1 MLEFFRGTARR
12 GFAGLLARSPL
23 GLLVRLRSALP
34 RCAPFGLAASLR
46 AGFAGLLDLA
56 VPPSCAACGA
66 CPRNSSALCPS
77 CDGRLLRIPRNSCA
91 LCQVAP
97 ATKPGG
103 FCPTCI
109 AANSPFAACI
119 AAVAFAGDV
128 EDWIHRFKYP
138 APGIGGLDPASWAV
152 VRELV
157 RESAARVSGP
167 SPHLIVPVP
176 LHPRRL
182 RQRGFNPSAR
192 LARVL
197 ARDRR
202 TRVDPVALERIR
214 DTPSQTGLTRKERQ
228 RNVRG
233 AFRPRGQMPPLV
245 WLVDD
250 VVTTGSTLAEAA
262 RTLRRSGARRIVC
275 VCVARTVLGGG

>member
-1 MLEFFRGTARR
+1 MLDFVRGALAP
-12 GFAGLLARSPL
+12 GFAW
-23 GLLVRLRSALP
+23 
-34 RCAPFGLAASLR
+34 LR

-56 VPPSCAACGA
+56 LPPSCAACGA
-66 CPRNSSALCPS
+66 CPRSASALCPS
-77 CDGRLLRIPRNSCA
+77 CDARLLRIPRNGCA
-91 LCQVAP
+91 LCQTVP
-97 ATKPGG
+97 ATDPDGL
-103 FCPTCI
+103 CPTCI
-109 AANSPFAACI
+109 GASGPFAACI

-138 APGIGGLDPASWAV
+138 APGIGGLDPAPWAV

-197 ARDRR
+197 AHDRR

-214 DTPSQTGLTRKERQ
+214 DTPSQTGLARKERQ

-233 AFRPRGQMPPLV
+233 AFRARGRIPPHV

-262 RTLRRSGARRIVC
+262 RSLRRSGARRIVC
-275 VCVARTVLGGG
+275 VCVARTALGGVPPSLAGPCTR